1 MDFEVNG
8 IPYFLTFD
16 TSEAQWFLLTPS
28 RAGVESVEIHNDG
41 TLMTSPNPAL
51 AVQRRRAPHELRF
64 PRSSNRR

>member
-28 RAGVESVEIHNDG
+28 RTGIESVEIHNDG
-41 TLMTSPNPAL
+41 TLMTSPILLSPSNDGA
-51 AVQRRRAPHELRF
+51 RRM
-64 PRSSNRR
+64 N